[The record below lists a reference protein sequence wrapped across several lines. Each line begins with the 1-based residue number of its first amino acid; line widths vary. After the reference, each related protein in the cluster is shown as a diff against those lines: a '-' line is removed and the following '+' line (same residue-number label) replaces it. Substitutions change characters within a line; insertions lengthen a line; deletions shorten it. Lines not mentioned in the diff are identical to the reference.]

1 MKMKRKSTAK
11 EYRLLALDM
20 DGTVLNSEKKITSHT
35 ASAMHEA
42 MARGKEVLFATG
54 RCPTEVREDLKAFP
68 EMNYV
73 LCLSG
78 ALVLDLRCGE
88 TLANVTISRELVEK
102 ILSVADGLD
111 AMVTLYAGDDVFVE
125 HKRKGNMTYYGCQCF
140 AKLYDD
146 CAVWVENIR
155 DVLITHGDCVHKANI
170 FCHSPEEW
178 KKADEGLRG
187 LPLNYASGIPNNYEI
202 SPCGVDK
209 GVGLKKL
216 CEATGISIQQSI
228 AVGDEGNDV
237 AMIKAAGLGVAMG
250 NAPEWIQKLADWVTS
265 DCDHDGVAEV
275 IETYLLD

>member
-1 MKMKRKSTAK
+1 M

-20 DGTVLNSEKKITSHT
+20 DGTVLNSEKKISSRT
-35 ASAMHEA
+35 ATAIREA
-42 MARGKEVLFATG
+42 MTRGKEVLFATG
-54 RCPTEVREDLKAFP
+54 RCPTEVRGYLKTFP
-68 EMNYV
+68 EMNYI

-78 ALVLDLRCGE
+78 ALVMDLRRGE
-88 TLANVTISRELVEK
+88 TLADVTIPRPMVEK

-125 HKRKGNMTYYGCQCF
+125 HKRKGNMAYYGCQCF

-155 DVLITHGDCVHKANI
+155 DVLTICGDCVHKANI

-202 SPCGVDK
+202 SPQNVDK
-209 GVGLKKL
+209 GVGLQML
-216 CEATGISIQQSI
+216 CEATGIPIQQAI

-237 AMIKAAGLGVAMG
+237 AMLKAAGLGVAMG
-250 NAPEWIQKLADWVTS
+250 NAPEWIKEQADWVTA
-265 DCDHDGVAEV
+265 DCDHDGVAKV
-275 IETYLLD
+275 IETYLSD

>member
-1 MKMKRKSTAK
+1 M

-20 DGTVLNSEKKITSHT
+20 DGTVLNSEKKITPRT
-35 ASAMHEA
+35 AAAMREA
-42 MARGKEVLFATG
+42 MARGKEVFFATG
-54 RCPTEVREDLKAFP
+54 RCPTEVRGDLKDFP

-78 ALVLDLRCGE
+78 ALVLDLHRGE
-88 TLANVTISRELVEK
+88 TLANVTIPRELVEK

-125 HKRKGNMTYYGCQCF
+125 HKRKGNMEYFGCQCF

-155 DVLITHGDCVHKANI
+155 DVLNIHGDCVHKANI

-178 KKADEGLRG
+178 KKADEGLRD

-209 GVGLKKL
+209 GVGLQKL
-216 CEATGISIQQSI
+216 CQATGIPIQQVI

-250 NAPEWIQKLADWVTS
+250 NAPEWIKEQADWVTA
-265 DCDHDGVAEV
+265 DCDHDGVAQV
-275 IETYLLD
+275 IGTYLLD

>member
-1 MKMKRKSTAK
+1 MSARKSGM
-11 EYRLLALDM
+11 EYGLLAMDM
-20 DGTVLNSEKKITSHT
+20 DGTVLNSEKKITSRT
-35 ASAMHEA
+35 ESAIRKA
-42 MARGKEVLFATG
+42 LARGKEVLFATG
-54 RCPTEVREDLKAFP
+54 RCPAEVQKDLKAFP

-78 ALVLDLRCGE
+78 ALVLDLRRGQK
-88 TLANVTISRELVEK
+88 LADITISRSLAEQ
-102 ILSVADGLD
+102 ILSIAEPLD

-125 HKRKGNMTYYGCQCF
+125 RKRKGNMDYYGCQCF

-146 CAVWVENIR
+146 CAVWVEDIR
-155 DVLITHGDCVHKANI
+155 DVLDTHGERIYKANI

-178 KKADEGLRG
+178 QKADEALQG

-202 SPCGVDK
+202 SPQGVSK
-209 GVGLKKL
+209 GVGLHKL
-216 CEATGISIQQSI
+216 CEATGIPVQQTI

-250 NAPEWIQKLADWVTS
+250 NAPESIKKQADWVTA
-265 DCDHDGVAEV
+265 DCDHDGVAVV

>member
-1 MKMKRKSTAK
+1 M
-11 EYRLLALDM
+11 EYRLLAMDM
-20 DGTVLNSEKKITSHT
+20 DGTVLNSEKKITPRT
-35 ASAMHEA
+35 DSAIRKA
-42 MARGKEVLFATG
+42 LSQGREVLFATG
-54 RCPTEVREDLKAFP
+54 RCPAEVRKDLKAFP

-78 ALVLDLRCGE
+78 ALVLDLRRGQ
-88 TLANVTISRELVEK
+88 TLADVTIPRLLIER
-102 ILSVADGLD
+102 ILTIADGLD

-125 HKRKGNMTYYGCQCF
+125 RKRKGNMDYYGCQCF

-155 DVLITHGDCVHKANI
+155 DVLNSHGDCVHKANI

-178 KKADEGLRG
+178 KKTDAALKG

-202 SPCGVDK
+202 SPQNVDK
-209 GVGLKKL
+209 GVGLRKL
-216 CEATGISIQQSI
+216 CEAAGIPIQQAI

-250 NAPEWIQKLADWVTS
+250 NAPESIKEQADWVTA
-265 DCDHDGVAEV
+265 DCDHDGVADV